1 MKNRKFWQ
9 GFLTGGLSV
18 LLCMLLVCAGLTVT
32 GKIDI
37 RNMIMKVSSGSILN
51 KKLDSKMT
59 ELQAY
64 IDQFFLDDID
74 REKVQDSICKGMVDG
89 LGDVYAAYYN
99 EEEYKDMKEKTSGN
113 YCGIGAYVSQSAT
126 DGAITIVQPIKDSP
140 AEKVGLKSGDIISEV
155 NGKSVEGMDLTAVVS
170 KMKGK
175 AGTKVELTVLRDN
188 HQKKF
193 TITREEIHSQ
203 TVTYK
208 MLDGKIGYIEVSSF
222 EEVTK
227 QQFRDALDDLE
238 KQGEKSLVIDLRNN
252 GGGLLST
259 AVDMLDRLL
268 PEGIVVY
275 TKDKDGKKEVYRSTD
290 KESFDKPIA
299 ILVNENSASA
309 SEVFSGAMQ
318 DYNKAVLVG
327 TTTFG
332 KGIVQTVFDLSD
344 GTAIKL
350 TTAKYYTP
358 KGRNIH
364 GTGLEPDIT
373 EALNDQT
380 HRQKKSGVLIDNQ
393 MQRAIDYL
401 KNGK

>member
-140 AEKVGLKSGDIISEV
+140 AEKVGLKSGDIITEV

-203 TVTYK
+203 TVAYK
-208 MLDGKIGYIEVSSF
+208 MLDYIEVSSF

>member
-18 LLCMLLVCAGLTVT
+18 LLCMLLVCVGLTVT

-37 RNMIMKVSSGSILN
+37 RNMIMKASSGSILN

-64 IDQFFLDDID
+64 IDKFFLDDID
-74 REKVQDSICKGMVDG
+74 QEKVQDSICKGMVDG
-89 LGDVYAAYYN
+89 LGDTYAAYYN

-140 AEKVGLKSGDIISEV
+140 ADKVGLKSGDIISEV
-155 NGKSVEGMDLTAVVS
+155 DGKSVEGMDLTAVVS

-175 AGTKVELTVLRDN
+175 AGTKVELTVLRDD

-203 TVTYK
+203 TVAYE
-208 MLDGKIGYIEVSSF
+208 MLDGKIGYIQVSSF

-332 KGIVQTVFDLSD
+332 KGIVQTVFDLPD

-364 GTGLEPDIT
+364 GTGLEPDIAEELT
-373 EALNDQT
+373 DQT
-380 HRQKKSGVLIDNQ
+380 HWQKKSGVLIDNQ

>member
-1 MKNRKFWQ
+1 M
-9 GFLTGGLSV
+9 
-18 LLCMLLVCAGLTVT
+18 
-32 GKIDI
+32 
-37 RNMIMKVSSGSILN
+37 
-51 KKLDSKMT
+51 
-59 ELQAY
+59 
-64 IDQFFLDDID
+64 
-74 REKVQDSICKGMVDG
+74 
-89 LGDVYAAYYN
+89 
-99 EEEYKDMKEKTSGN
+99 
-113 YCGIGAYVSQSAT
+113 
-126 DGAITIVQPIKDSP
+126 
-140 AEKVGLKSGDIISEV
+140 
-155 NGKSVEGMDLTAVVS
+155 
-170 KMKGK
+170 
-175 AGTKVELTVLRDN
+175 LRDN

-203 TVTYK
+203 TVAYK

-373 EALNDQT
+373 EALDDQT

>member
-140 AEKVGLKSGDIISEV
+140 AERVGLKSGDIISEV

-203 TVTYK
+203 TVAYK

-332 KGIVQTVFDLSD
+332 KGLVQTVFDLSD

>member
-126 DGAITIVQPIKDSP
+126 DGAIAIVQPIKDSP

-175 AGTKVELTVLRDN
+175 DGTKVELTVLRDN

-208 MLDGKIGYIEVSSF
+208 MLNGKIGYIEVSSF

>member
-1 MKNRKFWQ
+1 M
-9 GFLTGGLSV
+9 
-18 LLCMLLVCAGLTVT
+18 
-32 GKIDI
+32 
-37 RNMIMKVSSGSILN
+37 
-51 KKLDSKMT
+51 
-59 ELQAY
+59 
-64 IDQFFLDDID
+64 
-74 REKVQDSICKGMVDG
+74 
-89 LGDVYAAYYN
+89 
-99 EEEYKDMKEKTSGN
+99 
-113 YCGIGAYVSQSAT
+113 SQSAT

-203 TVTYK
+203 TVAYK

-268 PEGIVVY
+268 PGGHCGIY
-275 TKDKDGKKEVYRSTD
+275 QG
-290 KESFDKPIA
+290 
-299 ILVNENSASA
+299 
-309 SEVFSGAMQ
+309 
-318 DYNKAVLVG
+318 
-327 TTTFG
+327 
-332 KGIVQTVFDLSD
+332 
-344 GTAIKL
+344 
-350 TTAKYYTP
+350 
-358 KGRNIH
+358 
-364 GTGLEPDIT
+364 
-373 EALNDQT
+373 
-380 HRQKKSGVLIDNQ
+380 
-393 MQRAIDYL
+393 
-401 KNGK
+401 

>member
-18 LLCMLLVCAGLTVT
+18 LLCMLLVCVGLTVT

-37 RNMIMKVSSGSILN
+37 RNMIMKASSGSILN

-64 IDQFFLDDID
+64 IDKFFLDDID
-74 REKVQDSICKGMVDG
+74 QEKVQDSICKGMVDG
-89 LGDVYAAYYN
+89 LGDTYAAYYN

-140 AEKVGLKSGDIISEV
+140 ADKVGLKSGDIISEV
-155 NGKSVEGMDLTAVVS
+155 DGKSVEGMDLTAVVS

-175 AGTKVELTVLRDN
+175 AGTKVELTVLRDD

-203 TVTYK
+203 TVAYE
-208 MLDGKIGYIEVSSF
+208 MLDGKIGYIQVSSF

-332 KGIVQTVFDLSD
+332 KGIVQTVFDLPD

-373 EALNDQT
+373 EALTDQT
-380 HRQKKSGVLIDNQ
+380 RRQKKSGVLIDNQ